1 MMRGLIVPITALM
14 SVVFLK
20 KR

>member
-20 KR
+20 KS